1 MLALPPLRLTG
12 PSQNTPRKEGVL
24 VLVLVAVSLGGGQ
37 APASFGW
44 GWGL

>member
-24 VLVLVAVSLGGGQ
+24 VLVAVSLGGG
-37 APASFGW
+37 
-44 GWGL
+44 